1 MPVAQLAASAGG
13 ASLASMRPIDDT
25 GGHMAAQAPEVT
37 LERRAV
43 GLPTAVATTFSLI
56 VASSVLATVAGGF
69 FASWVWLL
77 ALGIGFVTMLLAST
91 SFAELATMI
100 PKAGSMNEYVRAG
113 LGPFFATI
121 TVGVGYVAV
130 QLFPGT
136 AENFV
141 SALITADVLGAPG
154 DYKLWAAIFMGF
166 IALINLL
173 GIRPFAAVEIF
184 LTFAVA
190 ASLLVI
196 GIVGLT
202 GAGTTDPIGSA
213 LPDFDLTWS
222 LLSALLGIA
231 IFTFVGVEYT
241 CPLAE
246 ELKQPSR
253 DIPLGIF
260 LGLGL
265 IAVPIV
271 LYGLGAARYVPA
283 DVLGTLAPT
292 LPVDVGVAIFGEAGK
307 WWLGLLVIGGS
318 IGTLN
323 AVVAGV
329 PRILYGMA
337 LTRQLPSPFGW
348 LIPATRAPWV
358 GIIAITLI
366 PILMNA
372 FGAAE
377 GAGFIKLI
385 LAGVLGW
392 VTAYFLI
399 HLSVVMLRLREPA
412 AVRPYRSPLV
422 PLPQF
427 LGAGLLALAAY
438 KIAPPGV
445 ESNSIYYRWLIF
457 LAIAAAFSLV
467 YNVFAYRSLGAIF
480 RPVPLAEVHREAE
493 LIEEE
498 LPPPVEPG
506 APHVPRDPR

>member
-1 MPVAQLAASAGG
+1 
-13 ASLASMRPIDDT
+13 
-25 GGHMAAQAPEVT
+25 MAARAPEIT

-43 GLPTAVATTFSLI
+43 GLPTAIGTTFSLI

-69 FASWVWLL
+69 FASWVWLIAL
-77 ALGIGFVTMLLAST
+77 AIGFITMIFASM
-91 SFAELATMI
+91 SFSELATMI

-121 TVGVGYVAV
+121 TVGVGYIAV

-141 SALITADVLGAPG
+141 SALVTADILGAPG
-154 DYKLWAAIFMGF
+154 DYKLWAAIYMVF
-166 IALINLL
+166 IAGINLL

-190 ASLLVI
+190 ASLLVV
-196 GIVGLT
+196 GIVGLA

-246 ELKQPSR
+246 ELKNPAR
-253 DIPLGIF
+253 DIPFGIF
-260 LGLGL
+260 IGLGL
-265 IAVPIV
+265 IAIPVV
-271 LYGLGAARYVPA
+271 LYGLGAARYVPG

-292 LPVDVGVAIFGEAGK
+292 IPVDVGTAIFGEAGK
-307 WWLGLLVIGGS
+307 WWLGLVVIGAS

-337 LTRQLPSPFGW
+337 LTRQLPSPFAW
-348 LIPATRAPWV
+348 LIPSTRAPWV
-358 GIIAITLI
+358 GIVVIALI

-377 GAGFIKLI
+377 GAGFLKLI

-399 HLSVVMLRLREPA
+399 HLSVVMLRWREPNA
-412 AVRPYRSPLV
+412 HRPYRAPFV
-422 PLPQF
+422 PIPQI
-427 LGAGLLALAAY
+427 LGVGLLGLAAY

-457 LAIAAAFSLV
+457 LLVAAAFSLV
-467 YNVFAYRSLGAIF
+467 YNLFAYKSLGAIF
-480 RPVPLAEVHREAE
+480 RPVPLAEIHRETQM
-493 LIEEE
+493 IEEE

-506 APHVPRDPR
+506 GPHLPDDLR

>member
-1 MPVAQLAASAGG
+1 
-13 ASLASMRPIDDT
+13 
-25 GGHMAAQAPEVT
+25 MAARAPEIT

-43 GLPTAVATTFSLI
+43 GLPTAIGTTFSLI

-69 FASWVWLL
+69 FASWVWLIAL
-77 ALGIGFVTMLLAST
+77 AIGFITMIFASM
-91 SFAELATMI
+91 SFSELATMI

-121 TVGVGYVAV
+121 TVGVGYIAV

-141 SALITADVLGAPG
+141 SALVTADILGAPG
-154 DYKLWAAIFMGF
+154 DYKLWAAIYMVF
-166 IALINLL
+166 IAGINLL

-190 ASLLVI
+190 ASLLVV
-196 GIVGLT
+196 GVVGLA

-246 ELKQPSR
+246 ELKNPAR
-253 DIPLGIF
+253 DIPFGIF
-260 LGLGL
+260 IGLGL
-265 IAVPIV
+265 IAIPVV
-271 LYGLGAARYVPA
+271 LYGLGAARYVPG

-292 LPVDVGVAIFGEAGK
+292 IPVDVGTAIFGEAGK
-307 WWLGLLVIGGS
+307 WWLGLVVIGAS

-337 LTRQLPSPFGW
+337 LTRQLPSPFAW
-348 LIPATRAPWV
+348 LIPSTRAPWV
-358 GIIAITLI
+358 GIVVIALI

-377 GAGFIKLI
+377 GAGFLKLI

-399 HLSVVMLRLREPA
+399 HLSVVMLRWREPNA
-412 AVRPYRSPLV
+412 HRPYRAPFV
-422 PLPQF
+422 PIPQI
-427 LGAGLLALAAY
+427 LGVGLLGLAAY

-457 LAIAAAFSLV
+457 LLVAAAFSLV
-467 YNVFAYRSLGAIF
+467 YNLFAYKSLGAIF
-480 RPVPLAEVHREAE
+480 RPVSLAEIHRETQM
-493 LIEEE
+493 IEEE

-506 APHVPRDPR
+506 GPHLPDDLR

>member
-1 MPVAQLAASAGG
+1 
-13 ASLASMRPIDDT
+13 
-25 GGHMAAQAPEVT
+25 
-37 LERRAV
+37 
-43 GLPTAVATTFSLI
+43 
-56 VASSVLATVAGGF
+56 
-69 FASWVWLL
+69 
-77 ALGIGFVTMLLAST
+77 
-91 SFAELATMI
+91 
-100 PKAGSMNEYVRAG
+100 MNEYVRAG

-121 TVGVGYVAV
+121 TVGVGYIAV

-141 SALITADVLGAPG
+141 ASLVTADVLGAPG
-154 DYKLWAAIFMGF
+154 SYKVWAAIFMGF

-173 GIRPFAAVEIF
+173 GIRPFAAVEVF
-184 LTFAVA
+184 LTFSVA
-190 ASLLVI
+190 ASLVVI
-196 GIVGLT
+196 GVVGLV

-222 LLSALLGIA
+222 LLSALLGLA

-246 ELKQPSR
+246 ELTRPARQ
-253 DIPLGIF
+253 IPLGIF
-260 LGLGL
+260 LGLSI
-265 IAVPIV
+265 IAVAV
-271 LYGLGAARYVPA
+271 TLYGLGAARYVPG

-292 LPVDVGVAIFGEAGK
+292 LPVDVGIAIFGEAGK
-307 WWLGLLVIGGS
+307 WWLGLLVIAAS

-337 LTRQLPSPFGW
+337 LVRQLPSPFAW

-358 GIIAITLI
+358 GIIVLTLI

-399 HLSVVMLRLREPA
+399 HVSVVLLRFREPGA
-412 AVRPYRSPLV
+412 NRPFRSPFLPV
-422 PLPQF
+422 PQF

-438 KIAPPGV
+438 KIAPPGI
-445 ESNSIYYRWLIF
+445 ESDSIYYRWLIF
-457 LAIAAAFSLV
+457 LAIAAAFSLL
-467 YNVFAYRSLGAIF
+467 YNLYSYGSLGAIF
-480 RPVPLAEVHREAE
+480 RPVPLAEVYRETE
-493 LIEEE
+493 MIEEE

-506 APHVPRDPR
+506 GPHLPRDER

>member
-1 MPVAQLAASAGG
+1 M
-13 ASLASMRPIDDT
+13 T
-25 GGHMAAQAPEVT
+25 AQAPEVG
-37 LERRAV
+37 LERRVV
-43 GLPTAVATTFSLI
+43 GLPTAIGTTFSLI

-69 FASWVWLL
+69 FASWVWLIAL
-77 ALGIGFVTMLLAST
+77 AIGFITMVFAAM
-91 SFAELATMI
+91 SFSELATMI

-121 TVGVGYVAV
+121 TVAVGYIAV

-141 SALITADVLGAPG
+141 ASLVTADVLGAPG
-154 DYKLWAAIFMGF
+154 SYKVWAAIFMGF

-173 GIRPFAAVEIF
+173 GIRPFAAVEVF
-184 LTFAVA
+184 LTFSVA
-190 ASLLVI
+190 ASLVVI
-196 GIVGLT
+196 GVVGLV

-222 LLSALLGIA
+222 LLSALLGLA

-246 ELKQPSR
+246 ELTRPARQ
-253 DIPLGIF
+253 IPLGIF
-260 LGLGL
+260 LGLSI
-265 IAVPIV
+265 IAVAV
-271 LYGLGAARYVPA
+271 TLYGLGAARYVPG

-292 LPVDVGVAIFGEAGK
+292 LPVDVGIAIFGEAGK
-307 WWLGLLVIGGS
+307 WWLGLLVIAAS

-337 LTRQLPSPFGW
+337 LVRQLPSPFAW

-358 GIIAITLI
+358 GIIVLTLI

-399 HLSVVMLRLREPA
+399 HVSVVLLRLREPGA
-412 AVRPYRSPLV
+412 NRPFRSPFL
-422 PLPQF
+422 PIPQF

-445 ESNSIYYRWLIF
+445 ESDSIYYRWLIF
-457 LAIAAAFSLV
+457 LAISAAFSLL
-467 YNVFAYRSLGAIF
+467 YNLYAYKSLGAIF
-480 RPVPLAEVHREAE
+480 RPVPLAEVYRETE
-493 LIEEE
+493 MIEEE

-506 APHVPRDPR
+506 VPHRPHDER

>member
-1 MPVAQLAASAGG
+1 
-13 ASLASMRPIDDT
+13 
-25 GGHMAAQAPEVT
+25 MATQTPEIT

-43 GLPTAVATTFSLI
+43 GLPTAIGTTFSLI

-69 FASWVWLL
+69 FASWVWLIAL
-77 ALGIGFVTMLLAST
+77 AIGLVTMIFASM

-121 TVGVGYVAV
+121 TVGIGYIAV

-141 SALITADVLGAPG
+141 SSLVTADVLGAPG

-166 IALINLL
+166 IAVINLL
-173 GIRPFAAVEIF
+173 GIRPFAALEIF

-190 ASLLVI
+190 ASLLVV
-196 GIVGLT
+196 GVVGLA
-202 GAGTTDPIGSA
+202 GAGTNEPIGSA

-246 ELKQPSR
+246 ELRSPAR

-260 LGLGL
+260 IGLGL
-265 IAVPIV
+265 IAVPMV
-271 LYGLGAARYVPA
+271 LYGLGAARYVPP
-283 DVLGTLAPT
+283 DQLSTLAPT

-307 WWLGLLVIGGS
+307 WWLGLVVIAGS
-318 IGTLN
+318 LGTLN
-323 AVVAGV
+323 AVIAGV

-337 LTRQLPSPFGW
+337 LTRQLPAPFAW
-348 LIPATRAPWV
+348 LLPATRAPWV
-358 GIIAITLI
+358 GIIVLTLI

-372 FGAAE
+372 FGLAE

-399 HLSVVMLRLREPA
+399 HVSLVVLRVREPRA
-412 AVRPYRSPLV
+412 NRPYRAPLV
-422 PLPQF
+422 PVPQF

-438 KIAPPGV
+438 KIAPPGI

-457 LAIAAAFSLV
+457 LLIAAAFSLL
-467 YNVFAYRSLGAIF
+467 YNLYAYRSLGAIF
-480 RPVPLAEVHREAE
+480 RPVPLREVYRETE
-493 LIEEE
+493 MIEEE

-506 APHVPRDPR
+506 GPHLPRGVR

>member
-1 MPVAQLAASAGG
+1 
-13 ASLASMRPIDDT
+13 
-25 GGHMAAQAPEVT
+25 MAAQAPEVG
-37 LERRAV
+37 LERRVV
-43 GLPTAVATTFSLI
+43 GLPTAIGTTFSLI

-69 FASWVWLL
+69 FASWVWLIAL
-77 ALGIGFVTMLLAST
+77 AIGFVTMIFAAM
-91 SFAELATMI
+91 SFSELATMI

-121 TVGVGYVAV
+121 TVGVGYIAV

-141 SALITADVLGAPG
+141 ASLVTADVLGAPG
-154 DYKLWAAIFMGF
+154 SYKVWAAIFMGF

-173 GIRPFAAVEIF
+173 GIRPFAAVEVF
-184 LTFAVA
+184 LTFSVA
-190 ASLLVI
+190 ASLVVI
-196 GIVGLT
+196 GVVGLV

-222 LLSALLGIA
+222 LLSALLGLA

-246 ELKQPSR
+246 ELTRPARQ
-253 DIPLGIF
+253 IPLGIF
-260 LGLGL
+260 LGLSI
-265 IAVPIV
+265 IAVAV
-271 LYGLGAARYVPA
+271 TLYGLGAARYVPG

-292 LPVDVGVAIFGEAGK
+292 LPVDVGIAIFGEAGK
-307 WWLGLLVIGGS
+307 WWLGLLVIAAS

-337 LTRQLPSPFGW
+337 LVRQLPSPFAW

-358 GIIAITLI
+358 GIIVLTLI

-392 VTAYFLI
+392 VTAYVLI
-399 HLSVVMLRLREPA
+399 HVSVVLLRFREPGA
-412 AVRPYRSPLV
+412 NRPFRSPFLPV
-422 PLPQF
+422 PQF

-438 KIAPPGV
+438 KIAPPGI
-445 ESNSIYYRWLIF
+445 ESDSIYYRWLIF
-457 LAIAAAFSLV
+457 LAIAAAFSLL
-467 YNVFAYRSLGAIF
+467 YNLYSYGSLGAIF
-480 RPVPLAEVHREAE
+480 RPVPLAEVYRETE
-493 LIEEE
+493 MIEEE

-506 APHVPRDPR
+506 GPHLPRDER

>member
-1 MPVAQLAASAGG
+1 MAGAG
-13 ASLASMRPIDDT
+13 QS
-25 GGHMAAQAPEVT
+25 AQAPEVG

-43 GLPTAVATTFSLI
+43 GLPTAIGTTFSLI

-77 ALGIGFVTMLLAST
+77 ALAIGFITMIFAAM
-91 SFAELATMI
+91 SFSELATMI

-121 TVGVGYVAV
+121 TVGVGYIAV

-154 DYKLWAAIFMGF
+154 DYKFWAVFYMAF
-166 IALINLL
+166 IAVVNLL
-173 GIRPFAAVEIF
+173 GIRPFAALEVF

-190 ASLLVI
+190 GSLLIV
-196 GIVGLT
+196 GIVGLA
-202 GAGTTDPIGSA
+202 GAGTNDPIGSA
-213 LPDFDLTWS
+213 LPDIDLTWS
-222 LLSALLGIA
+222 LLSALLGLA

-246 ELKQPSR
+246 ELKRPSR

-260 LGLGL
+260 LGLAL
-265 IAVPIV
+265 ISVPVV
-271 LYGLGAARYVPA
+271 LYGLAAARYVGP

-292 LPVDVGVAIFGEAGK
+292 IPVDVGVAIFGDAGK
-307 WWLGLLVIGGS
+307 WWMGIIVILAS

-337 LTRQLPSPFGW
+337 LTRQLPSPFAW

-358 GIIAITLI
+358 GIIVIAAI
-366 PILMNA
+366 PAVMNL
-372 FGAAE
+372 FGQAE
-377 GAGFIKLI
+377 GAGFIQLI

-392 VTAYFLI
+392 ATAYVII
-399 HLSVVMLRLREPA
+399 HVSVLMLRRSEPNA
-412 AVRPYRSPLV
+412 SRPYRSPLV
-422 PLPQF
+422 PIPQI
-427 LGAGLLALAAY
+427 LGAALLGLAAY
-438 KIAPPGV
+438 KIAPPGI
-445 ESNSIYYRWLIF
+445 ESSSIYWRWFIF
-457 LAIAAAFSLV
+457 LVIAAAFSLV
-467 YNVFAYRSLGAIF
+467 YNLYAYKNLNAIMK
-480 RPVPLAEVHREAE
+480 PVPLAEVHREAAI
-493 LIEEE
+493 IEEE
-498 LPPPVEPG
+498 LPLPVEPG
-506 APHVPRDPR
+506 GPHLPHRDDEK

>member
-1 MPVAQLAASAGG
+1 
-13 ASLASMRPIDDT
+13 
-25 GGHMAAQAPEVT
+25 MAARAPEIG
-37 LERRAV
+37 LERRVV
-43 GLPTAVATTFSLI
+43 GLPTAIGTTFSLI

-69 FASWVWLL
+69 FASWVWLIAL
-77 ALGIGFVTMLLAST
+77 AIGLVTMIFAAM
-91 SFAELATMI
+91 SFSELATMI

-121 TVGVGYVAV
+121 TVGVGYIAV

-141 SALITADVLGAPG
+141 ASLVTADVLGAPG
-154 DYKLWAAIFMGF
+154 DYKLWSAIFMGF

-184 LTFAVA
+184 LTFSVA

-196 GIVGLT
+196 GVVGLT

-222 LLSALLGIA
+222 LLSALLGLA

-246 ELKQPSR
+246 ELKRPAR

-260 LGLGL
+260 LGLAL
-265 IAVPIV
+265 IAVPV
-271 LYGLGAARYVPA
+271 TLYGLGAARYVPG

-292 LPVDVGVAIFGEAGK
+292 LPVDVGIAIFGEAGK
-307 WWLGLLVIGGS
+307 WWLGLIVIAAS

-337 LTRQLPSPFGW
+337 LVRQLPAPFAW

-358 GIIAITLI
+358 GILVIAAI
-366 PILMNA
+366 PVGMNLG
-372 FGAAE
+372 GAAE
-377 GAGFIKLI
+377 GAGFIQLI

-399 HLSVVMLRLREPA
+399 HVSVLMLRRREPNA
-412 AVRPYRSPLV
+412 TRPYRAPLV
-422 PLPQF
+422 PIPQF

-438 KIAPPGV
+438 KIAPPGI
-445 ESNSIYYRWLIF
+445 EPDSIYYRWLIF
-457 LAIAAAFSLV
+457 LAIAAAFSLL
-467 YNVFAYRSLGAIF
+467 YNLYAYRSAGAIF
-480 RPVPLAEVHREAE
+480 RPVPLAEVYRETE
-493 LIEEE
+493 MIEEE

-506 APHVPRDPR
+506 GPHLPRDEH